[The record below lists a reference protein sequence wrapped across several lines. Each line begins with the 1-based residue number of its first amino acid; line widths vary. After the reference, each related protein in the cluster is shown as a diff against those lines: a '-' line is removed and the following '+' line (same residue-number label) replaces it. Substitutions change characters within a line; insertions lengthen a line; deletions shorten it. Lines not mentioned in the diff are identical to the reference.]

1 MAADPQG
8 HGLAQHPPVG
18 GARGVVVVQ
27 APIRRIVAVHGVPGR
42 PKGGVVG
49 SQVDLPVTHR
59 IERPGLREG
68 LSSMVLQKSILALAE
83 FRHKW
88 Q

>member
-1 MAADPQG
+1 MLAYLNYQG
-8 HGLAQHPPVG
+8 SGPYPLAG
-18 GARGVVVVQ
+18 CGRGIKIVNSTVAWVVS
-27 APIRRIVAVHGVPGR
+27 VHGIPGR
-42 PKGGVVG
+42 PERRLIGP
-49 SQVDLPVTHR
+49 QVDLPVTHR